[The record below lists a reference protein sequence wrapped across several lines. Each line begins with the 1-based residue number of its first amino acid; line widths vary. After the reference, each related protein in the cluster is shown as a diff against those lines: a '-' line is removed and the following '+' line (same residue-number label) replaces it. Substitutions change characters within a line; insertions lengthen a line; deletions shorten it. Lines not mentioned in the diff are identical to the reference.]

1 MDLVQMSM
9 LGEEPKEEKKVTKA
23 TTPKKKKKKKKVKVY
38 GNELFIASEEATN
51 EQIRE
56 MVVGEYGY
64 SELTKQIA
72 DFQTV
77 EIEGNNDEEYL
88 LISPSIPSHKKKG

>member
-1 MDLVQMSM
+1 MVTNFLLLQKKLQM
-9 LGEEPKEEKKVTKA
+9 KR
-23 TTPKKKKKKKKVKVY
+23 VKVY

-72 DFQTV
+72 DFQTI
-77 EIEGNNDEEYL
+77 EIEGNDDEEYL